1 MNTLIKGP
9 VSQRATNIFNHTAL
23 DRSAKVSSHWNIGR
37 SSPYGAGPL
46 LTVHFAGMLHA
57 RSSTPEI
64 RHDVT
69 YFPDLIATSGRRIF
83 ANYWYGWERGGISH
97 S

>member
-1 MNTLIKGP
+1 MNTLLKGP
-9 VSQRATNIFNHTAL
+9 VSEQAINIFNHAAL
-23 DRSAKVSSHWNIGR
+23 DRSAKVSSRWNLGR
-37 SSPYGAGPL
+37 SSALCRAFVDRAFCRNAARGQ
-46 LTVHFAGMLHA
+46 VH
-57 RSSTPEI
+57 PQI

>member
-1 MNTLIKGP
+1 MNTLLKGP
-9 VSQRATNIFNHTAL
+9 VSERAINIFNHAAL
-23 DRSAKVSSHWNIGR
+23 DRSAKVSSRWNLGR
-37 SSPYGAGPL
+37 SSAL
-46 LTVHFAGMLHA
+46 CRAFVDRAFCRNAA
-57 RSSTPEI
+57 RGQVDPQI

-83 ANYWYGWERGGISH
+83 ANYWYDWERGGISH